1 MNVALEVRNRINSF
15 DSGILIKY
23 SDLTDITENVLALSK
38 ALSRMVK
45 ENKLEKIEKGVFYKP
60 KKSKFGRISPSIN
73 EVIKK
78 ELEKN
83 GEMVGYITGIN
94 LYNKLGL
101 TTQISNV
108 IEIGINKRKASK
120 EIMGT
125 KVKFI
130 QVNSKIDMS
139 TVNLLQLLDAMKSIK
154 KIPDSNVNENYK
166 ILKYKINELNKFE
179 QEKIINLALDYS
191 PFTRAILGMILE
203 EISSIDLSV
212 LESSLNSF
220 TKFNIEI
227 DNIKNR
233 KRWNIS

>member
-130 QVNSKIDMS
+130 QVNSKIDKS